1 MAYVITV
8 KQMVQLQV
16 IENGAVK
23 AKSLLPDKKYVINN
37 VNSKQIV
44 DLKKVS
50 LIKLRPASVKDE
62 SSCENL
68 NVK

>member
-23 AKSLLPDKKYVINN
+23 AKSLLPDRKYVINN
-37 VNSKQIV
+37 VNSKQII

-50 LIKLRPASVKDE
+50 LIKLRSASVKDE
-62 SSCENL
+62 SCCENL

>member
-16 IENGAVK
+16 VENGSVK
-23 AKSLLPDKKYVINN
+23 AKTLLPEKKYIISNI
-37 VNSKQIV
+37 NSKQIV

-50 LIKLRPASVKDE
+50 LIKLRPASVRDE
-62 SSCENL
+62 SSCENI